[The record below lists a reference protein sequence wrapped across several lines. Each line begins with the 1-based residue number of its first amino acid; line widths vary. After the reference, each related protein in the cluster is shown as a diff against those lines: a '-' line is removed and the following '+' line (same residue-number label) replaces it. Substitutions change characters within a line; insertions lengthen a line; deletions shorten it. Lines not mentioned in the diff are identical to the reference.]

1 MSHLVLIPTPI
12 GNLGDITLRALE
24 VMKHADLL
32 LAEDTRVTQKLLR
45 HFDIQV
51 PLKSFH
57 VHNEHATLDRAVET
71 IRQANLVGLVSDAG
85 TPSISDPGFLLV
97 RACIEA
103 GIKVECLPGPSA
115 LLPALAISGLPTDRF
130 IFEGFLPPKK
140 GRVKRIENWKD
151 ETRTVVLYESPH
163 RLLKTLGRLLEVLGE
178 SRRVAVVKELSKIHE
193 TVVRGTLEDA
203 IAHFNAHAP
212 KGEFVLV
219 IGGIKVE

>member
-1 MSHLVLIPTPI
+1 MSQLVLIPTPI

-24 VMKHADLL
+24 VMKSADLL

-57 VHNEHATLDRAVET
+57 VHNEHATLHRAVET
-71 IRQANLVGLVSDAG
+71 IQQSNLVGLVSDAG

-103 GIKVECLPGPSA
+103 GIKVECLPGPNA

-140 GRVKRIENWKD
+140 GRVKRIENWQE

-163 RLLKTLGRLLEVLGE
+163 RLLKTLGQLQETLGP
-178 SRRVAVVKELSKIHE
+178 SRRVAVVKEISKIHE
-193 TVVRGTLEDA
+193 TVVRGTLEEA
-203 IAHFNAHAP
+203 IAHFNIHSP
-212 KGEFVLV
+212 KGEFVVV
-219 IGGIKVE
+219 IGGTQVE